1 MTATRFQG
9 VIFDM
14 DGLLLNTE
22 TLAVRAL
29 EAAGQEIG
37 VDTPRE
43 FCVSLIGSPA
53 DVCRRLLLERCGGDA
68 PADALFSAATTH
80 LHGLIDD
87 GLLELRPGAEAL
99 LHHLDRRGLP
109 RVVATSSSR
118 EKAAHH
124 LTAAGILDRFDAV
137 VTRDDVARGK
147 PHPDLYLDAVGRLGI
162 APFRCL
168 ALEDSYNGVRAAHA
182 AGVPVIMVPD
192 VLAPTDE
199 MRALCLDILP
209 DLRQVIPLLDGY
221 SAGTAEDASAAAGC
235 PR

>member
-1 MTATRFQG
+1 
-9 VIFDM
+9 M

-53 DVCRRLLLERCGGDA
+53 DVCRRLLLERCGGDV
-68 PADALFSAATTH
+68 PADALFAAATIR

-99 LHHLDRRGLP
+99 LHHLDQCGLP

-118 EKAAHH
+118 EKARHH
-124 LTAAGILDRFDAV
+124 LTAAGILGRFDAI

-147 PHPDLYLDAVGRLGI
+147 PHPDLYLGAVGKLGI
-162 APFRCL
+162 APGHCL

-192 VLAPTDE
+192 VLTPTDE
-199 MRALCLDILP
+199 MRARCLDILP
-209 DLRQVIPLLDGY
+209 DLRQVIPLLHGRP
-221 SAGTAEDASAAAGC
+221 AARPGGPSAAAG
-235 PR
+235 